1 MRKWAIYVLG
11 LYILMAF
18 TWWTILLLKRNDE
31 ITALKIKLSQHD
43 VDQTLYESKKRQA
56 MIIGEGLVL
65 GISIIIG
72 VAIVFRS
79 FKKELQLTKNQ
90 NNFLLSVSHELKSPL
105 TSIKLSLDTIR
116 KRVLDIDKIKE
127 INEIAYKES
136 NRLEKLIEELLM
148 TTKLESG
155 YVFKKEVIDV
165 ITLMDDLLKV
175 ANISYPNIYL
185 QNKITESKVL
195 VQGDKI
201 LLRSAILN
209 IIENAIKYGEKKEI
223 KLELDSVVNKI
234 IIKIADL
241 GNGIKESEMKNV
253 FQKFYRVG
261 DEQTRSAKGVGL
273 GLYLAKLII
282 DIHQGRIFAAPNSPK
297 GTVFTIELN
306 KIA

>member
-1 MRKWAIYVLG
+1 MRKWAIYILG
-11 LYILMAF
+11 FYILLAF

-31 ITALKIKLSQHD
+31 ITALKIRLNQYDKALVS
-43 VDQTLYESKKRQA
+43 YESKKRQS

-79 FKKELQLTKNQ
+79 FKKELQLTRNQ

-116 KRVLDIDKIKE
+116 KRELDIEKIKE
-127 INEIAYKES
+127 INEIAYNES
-136 NRLEKLIEELLM
+136 NRLEKLIEELLI

-155 YVFKKEVIDV
+155 YVFKKEDIDV
-165 ITLMDDLLKV
+165 IELMEELYKV
-175 ANISYPNIYL
+175 FSITHSNIYL
-185 QNKITESKVL
+185 QNDIQQSKAPI
-195 VQGDKI
+195 QGDKI
-201 LLRSAILN
+201 LLRSAIVNL
-209 IIENAIKYGEKKEI
+209 IENAIKYGDRKKI
-223 KLELDSVVNKI
+223 NLHLESIGSRI
-234 IIKIADL
+234 IIRITDL
-241 GNGIKESEMKNV
+241 GKGIDEGEMKNI

-273 GLYLAKLII
+273 GLYLAKLIVEA
-282 DIHQGRIFAAPNSPK
+282 HQGRIFANQNIPT

-306 KIA
+306 KLA